1 MNIFST
7 AIGTPMLWLPH
18 DSELARIEQQPDALL
33 LHFAVLHVE
42 QPDPDH
48 PLRAQSGYLPG
59 AMLRLPQPQV
69 RQWPDGSLGRI
80 TQGRVQRAAPGADAA
95 PLQLTWP
102 LHVEE
107 PIELELGF
115 AHGARLHVTARG
127 LRGLG
132 GGEMRASCAC

>member
-1 MNIFST
+1 
-7 AIGTPMLWLPH
+7 MLWLPH

-59 AMLRLPQPQV
+59 AVLRLPQPQV
-69 RQWPDGSLGRI
+69 RQWPDGGLGRI
-80 TQGRVQRAAPGADAA
+80 TQGRVQRADPGADTT
-95 PLQLTWP
+95 PLRLTWP
-102 LHVEE
+102 LQIDAAVA
-107 PIELELGF
+107 LELGF

-127 LRGLG
+127 LHGSG
-132 GGEMRASCAC
+132 GSGWRAALSC